1 MPKEKLK
8 IPKSPQNKKGPYQNK
23 KGPYQNKKGSCPPG
37 FKWDE
42 KKGKCVQKGVGKE
55 YKP

>member
-1 MPKEKLK
+1 MPKEDLK
-8 IPKSPQNKKGPYQNK
+8 IPKKYE
-23 KGPYQNKKGSCPPG
+23 NKKGSCPPG

-42 KKGKCVQKGVGKE
+42 QKGKCVQKGVGPE

>member
-42 KKGKCVQKGVGKE
+42 KKGKCVQKGVGPE

>member
-1 MPKEKLK
+1 MPKEDLK
-8 IPKSPQNKKGPYQNK
+8 IPKT
-23 KGPYQNKKGSCPPG
+23 PYQNKKGSCPPG

>member
-8 IPKSPQNKKGPYQNK
+8 IPKSPQKQ

-42 KKGKCVQKGVGKE
+42 KKGKCVQKGVGPE